1 MESRSKK
8 VEELPTRSTE
18 KSFEQ
23 LLDEEEEEEDVFEET
38 FMGSIIDLIHQTWIT
53 NTFVKNLRMM
63 IGCIQTYMVHQRKID
78 PNTIRMREAKTMKD
92 ALMPFL
98 NVLKTR
104 GLLNSTY
111 SVEELDRFLST
122 SESKVLHHLFMEDFM
137 TRNTYFEWLH
147 DLKEYV
153 RCHMAILID
162 APNIDREIFSSSGES
177 TFGGMDALFASISK
191 QQNDGISQY
200 MTKLEHG
207 QLYTVSTPE
216 GQTGHQLIRVDLYDI
231 HDIKNKEKRQ
241 WWKYAK
247 MRTQFVTSSPR
258 DRKQQVVNRLL
269 DWVADDLRKV
279 PSLMKEKKNVL

>member
-1 MESRSKK
+1 MESRSKE

-23 LLDEEEEEEDVFEET
+23 LLDEEEEEEDVFDET
-38 FMGSIIDLIHQTWIT
+38 FMGSIIDLIYQTWIT
-53 NTFVKNLRMM
+53 NTF
-63 IGCIQTYMVHQRKID
+63 
-78 PNTIRMREAKTMKD
+78 
-92 ALMPFL
+92 
-98 NVLKTR
+98 
-104 GLLNSTY
+104 
-111 SVEELDRFLST
+111 
-122 SESKVLHHLFMEDFM
+122 
-137 TRNTYFEWLH
+137 
-147 DLKEYV
+147 
-153 RCHMAILID
+153 
-162 APNIDREIFSSSGES
+162 
-177 TFGGMDALFASISK
+177 
-191 QQNDGISQY
+191 QNDGISQY

-216 GQTGHQLIRVDLYDI
+216 GQTGHQLIRVDLCDI

>member
-1 MESRSKK
+1 MESRNKE

-23 LLDEEEEEEDVFEET
+23 LLDEEEEEENVFDET
-38 FMGSIIDLIHQTWIT
+38 FMGSIINLIHQTWIT

-111 SVEELDRFLST
+111 SVEELDRYLST
-122 SESKVLHHLFMEDFM
+122 SESKVLHHLLMEDFM
-137 TRNTYFEWLH
+137 TKNTYLEWLH

-153 RCHMAILID
+153 RCHMATLID
-162 APNIDREIFSSSGES
+162 VPNIDREIFASSGES
-177 TFGGMDALFASISK
+177 TSGGMDALFASTSK

-258 DRKQQVVNRLL
+258 DHKQQVVNRLL

>member
-1 MESRSKK
+1 MTYRWVRHSTSSFYQNKSNNHMEVKNNNNSKVVRQSVNTK
-8 VEELPTRSTE
+8 TE
-18 KSFEQ
+18 KIKISKGRSQDSPRE
-23 LLDEEEEEEDVFEET
+23 
-38 FMGSIIDLIHQTWIT
+38 TWIT

-78 PNTIRMREAKTMKD
+78 PNTIRMREAKTIKD
-92 ALMPFL
+92 ALMSFL

-111 SVEELDRFLST
+111 SVEELDRFFSI
-122 SESKVLHHLFMEDFM
+122 SESKVLHHWFMEYFM

-153 RCHMAILID
+153 RCHMATLID
-162 APNIDREIFSSSGES
+162 APNIDRKIFASSGES
-177 TFGGMDALFASISK
+177 TSGGMDALFASISK

-200 MTKLEHG
+200 MTKLEH
-207 QLYTVSTPE
+207 
-216 GQTGHQLIRVDLYDI
+216 DLYDI

-269 DWVADDLRKV
+269 DWIADDLRKV

>member
-1 MESRSKK
+1 MESQSKE

-23 LLDEEEEEEDVFEET
+23 LLDEEEEEEDVFDET
-38 FMGSIIDLIHQTWIT
+38 FMTWIT
-53 NTFVKNLRMM
+53 NMFVKNLRMM
-63 IGCIQTYMVHQRKID
+63 IGCIQTYMVNQRKID

-92 ALMPFL
+92 ALMSFL
-98 NVLKTR
+98 NALKTR

-153 RCHMAILID
+153 RCHIATLID
-162 APNIDREIFSSSGES
+162 APNIDREIFASLGES
-177 TFGGMDALFASISK
+177 TSGGMDALFTSTSK
-191 QQNDGISQY
+191 QQKDGISQY
-200 MTKLEHG
+200 ITKLEHG

-216 GQTGHQLIRVDLYDI
+216 DWTSVDSRRF
-231 HDIKNKEKRQ
+231 NKEKRQ

-258 DRKQQVVNRLL
+258 DRNQQVVNRLL